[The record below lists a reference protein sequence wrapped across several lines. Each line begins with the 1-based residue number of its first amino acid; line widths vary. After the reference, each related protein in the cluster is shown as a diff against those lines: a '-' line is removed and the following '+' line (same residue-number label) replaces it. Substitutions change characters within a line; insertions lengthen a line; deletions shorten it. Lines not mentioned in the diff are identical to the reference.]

1 MSKHVIYH
9 PTITQ
14 MYIFISHLSP
24 AYVFCIFPLKDAFDL
39 YPVVFDEVSV
49 NIKNKVKI
57 VTYPCLCKHNCSDFL
72 VNIKYNHCG
81 AYL

>member
-39 YPVVFDEVSV
+39 YPGVFDEVSV
-49 NIKNKVKI
+49 NIKKNNPKGKNRYISLFV
-57 VTYPCLCKHNCSDFL
+57 
-72 VNIKYNHCG
+72 
-81 AYL
+81 

>member
-1 MSKHVIYH
+1 M
-9 PTITQ
+9 Q

-49 NIKNKVKI
+49 NIKNNNPKGKNRYI
-57 VTYPCLCKHNCSDFL
+57 FL
-72 VNIKYNHCG
+72 FV
-81 AYL
+81 